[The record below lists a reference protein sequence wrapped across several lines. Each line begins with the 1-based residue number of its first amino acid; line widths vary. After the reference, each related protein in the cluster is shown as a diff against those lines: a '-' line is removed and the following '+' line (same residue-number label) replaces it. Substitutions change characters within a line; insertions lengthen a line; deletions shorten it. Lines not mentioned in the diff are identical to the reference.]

1 MKNPKVYLTS
11 LIITIIAT
19 LALATGT
26 ILILILMFSVHDNES
41 AHPTGLFGSVYF
53 QSAVEHSHNTVKA
66 TMGVA
71 SLPRL
76 GAVAVVIFVF
86 ILLVSFIAVKL
97 KTYRESLLH

>member
-26 ILILILMFSVHDNES
+26 ILILMFSVHDNES
-41 AHPTGLFGSVYF
+41 AHLTGLFGSVYF
-53 QSAVEHSHNTVKA
+53 QSSVEHSHNTVKA

-76 GAVAVVIFVF
+76 GGGRRSDLRLHLAGVF
-86 ILLVSFIAVKL
+86 HRHQAQNIP
-97 KTYRESLLH
+97 

>member
-26 ILILILMFSVHDNES
+26 IPILMFSVHDNES
-41 AHPTGLFGSVYF
+41 AHLTGLFGSVYF
-53 QSAVEHSHNTVKA
+53 QSTVEHSHNTVKA

-76 GAVAVVIFVF
+76 GGGRRSDLRLHPAGVF
-86 ILLVSFIAVKL
+86 HRRQAQNIP
-97 KTYRESLLH
+97 

>member
-26 ILILILMFSVHDNES
+26 ILILMFSVHDNES
-41 AHPTGLFGSVYF
+41 AHLTGLF
-53 QSAVEHSHNTVKA
+53 QSSVEHSHNTVKA

-76 GAVAVVIFVF
+76 GAVAAVIFAF
-86 ILLVSFIAVKL
+86 TLLVSFIVIKL

>member
-26 ILILILMFSVHDNES
+26 ILILMFSVHDNES
-41 AHPTGLFGSVYF
+41 AHLTGLFGSVYF
-53 QSAVEHSHNTVKA
+53 QSSVEHSHNTVKA

-76 GAVAVVIFVF
+76 GAVAAVIFT
-86 ILLVSFIAVKL
+86 LLVSFIVIKL

>member
-1 MKNPKVYLTS
+1 MKDPKVYLTS

-76 GAVAVVIFVF
+76 GGGRRSDLRLHPAGVF
-86 ILLVSFIAVKL
+86 HRRQAQNIP
-97 KTYRESLLH
+97 

>member
-1 MKNPKVYLTS
+1 MKDPKVYLTS

-26 ILILILMFSVHDNES
+26 ILILMFSVHDNES
-41 AHPTGLFGSVYF
+41 AHLTGLFGSVYF
-53 QSAVEHSHNTVKA
+53 QSTVEHSHNTVKA

-76 GAVAVVIFVF
+76 GGGRRSDLRLHPTGVF
-86 ILLVSFIAVKL
+86 HRRQAQNIP
-97 KTYRESLLH
+97 

>member
-26 ILILILMFSVHDNES
+26 ILILMFSVHDNES
-41 AHPTGLFGSVYF
+41 AHLTGLFGSVYF
-53 QSAVEHSHNTVKA
+53 QSSVEHSHN

-76 GAVAVVIFVF
+76 GAVAAVIFAF
-86 ILLVSFIAVKL
+86 TLLVSFIVIKL